1 MKQVEKTGEVLN
13 ALRASYGADAN
24 LDALTVFEVIAS
36 NSLPLRKSKGIY
48 AGAVNTAALH
58 ADLAAWMGR
67 ESVPVQVQH
76 NTETQPFGRAFH
88 GKVTNGGSELR
99 ALIALDNTVHPDVVA
114 KCNSGTLDQVSIGIL
129 PKSVTCSKCG
139 WDYLSAAAT
148 HDNFYSATCGNGH
161 SVGEDDTHV
170 FVNSADLFFE
180 LSLVGCGAVK
190 GARIV
195 GASDSVFQRSEPLRM
210 AASAASATNGIQL
223 GVEIVPTPVPIPKDT
238 SVNPEMLAAYT
249 ASITDAATL
258 KAQAAPLQA
267 ALDAATV
274 QLTAV
279 SAELATLQAG
289 AANVVALTAAVDAS
303 NLALAEAVVAL
314 KAEANGMLIALGEK
328 DPTTPDTVAELVAM
342 IGEKRALFAA
352 AIPINGASAAAIAD
366 VGETK
371 PAARSAS
378 PAFRSPPTR

>member
-161 SVGEDDTHV
+161 SVGEDGTHV

-210 AASAASATNGIQL
+210 AASATNGIQL
-223 GVEIVPTPVPIPKDT
+223 GVEIISTPKDT
-238 SVNPEMLAAYT
+238 SVTPEMLAAYT

-289 AANVVALTAAVDAS
+289 AANVVALTAAVDVS
-303 NLALAEAVVAL
+303 NAALAEAVVAL

-328 DPTTPDTVAELVAM
+328 DPKTPDTVAELVAM

-352 AIPINGASAAAIAD
+352 AIPVDGASAAAVAD
-366 VGETK
+366 VGEPK

>member
-210 AASAASATNGIQL
+210 AASATNGIQL
-223 GVEIVPTPVPIPKDT
+223 GVEIVPTPVPTPKDT
-238 SVNPEMLAAYT
+238 SVTPEMLAAYT

-267 ALDAATV
+267 ALDAANL

-289 AANVVALTAAVDAS
+289 STDVVALTASVEAS
-303 NLALAEAVVAL
+303 NAALADAVVAL
-314 KAEANGMLIALGEK
+314 KAEANGMLVALGEA
-328 DPTTPDTVAELVAM
+328 DPKTPDTVAELVAM

-366 VGETK
+366 VGESK